1 MRFYFSIKKRPGEG
15 FKQGSGMIVYIC
27 GEGIGGWFCG
37 SQLRGYCALL
47 VRDDGHLEIDVVGME
62 GNEWILNIYFLE
74 IELTGFDNS
83 LDLFRLP

>member
-1 MRFYFSIKKRPGEG
+1 
-15 FKQGSGMIVYIC
+15 MIVYIC